1 MKHKKLILIASVIIF
16 STLFIWIRLNNN
28 KAPAIEMMRAS
39 KMLTQAL
46 NEKSPGFAR
55 STFEEASLYYDSA
68 LMEWKNQNEKFIL
81 LRNYQK
87 VKYWAEKSMER
98 SEKSINHAKK
108 NMANTHEHTRIRI
121 NGISDQFKLFEAIYG
136 NFPENL
142 NQRNEITLSKLLFAE
157 SLKAFKNKGYNLC
170 NSKLDSVEISLN
182 QLLLH
187 YQKILIDYFKAYP
200 QWHKMVEQT
209 LHQSK
214 KNKSYAIIIDKL
226 ARKLMVYKNGELM
239 YQYPIELGPNWLYSK
254 QQQGDNSTPEGM
266 YKIID
271 KKQNGQTKYYKAL
284 LLDYPNEHDKKR
296 FILNKKQGL
305 IKPDAAIG
313 NLIEIH
319 GSGEKGSDWTNGC
332 IALKDADMDQLFQSC
347 PLGTQVTIVGS
358 TKPLNELSYDLK

>member
-1 MKHKKLILIASVIIF
+1 
-16 STLFIWIRLNNN
+16 
-28 KAPAIEMMRAS
+28 MMRAS

-55 STFEEASLYYDSA
+55 STFDEATMHYDSA
-68 LMEWKNQNEKFIL
+68 MIEWKNQNEKFIL

-87 VKYWAEKSMER
+87 VKYWASKSIES

-121 NGISDQFKLFEAIYG
+121 NGISDQFKIFEAIYG

-157 SLKAFKNKGYNLC
+157 SLKAFKNKNYNLC

-200 QWHKMVEQT
+200 QWHKMVEHT
-209 LHQSK
+209 LSQSK
-214 KNKSYAIIIDKL
+214 KIKSYVIVIDKL
-226 ARKLMVYKNGELM
+226 ARELSVYKSGELM
-239 YQYPIELGPNWLYSK
+239 KKYSIELGSNWLGNK
-254 QQQGDNSTPEGM
+254 QQQGDKATPEGI

-271 KKQNGQTKYYKAL
+271 KKQNGHTKYHKAL
-284 LLDYPNEHDKKR
+284 LLDYPNENDKKH
-296 FILNKKQGL
+296 FVQNKKRGL

-319 GSGEKGSDWTNGC
+319 GKGEKGTDWTDGC